1 MVVVSQNIIRSVL
14 VTILLLLNFG
24 RLFLLYCIQPRWQWY
39 KVDLALCAL
48 SCSSFAILA
57 GLFWSNRFPAW
68 SQVLFWITPIF
79 PPLQAYIRII
89 FQQRENPLT
98 PRLLRFICPSFSVAS
113 TLAKIAVSLVGTFL
127 LKSAH
132 LGSLYILFADY
143 LCVVAWYWWL
153 FQQSTAGRAKLRC
166 ISCHLSAM
174 ALLLLVIAVM
184 GTLGRS
190 WMIALE
196 VELVIIAIWAS
207 SLQSIP

>member
-1 MVVVSQNIIRSVL
+1 MWYLFSVKYGCGFTKHHQIRL
-14 VTILLLLNFG
+14 GDFLLLLNFG
-24 RLFLLYCIQPRWQWY
+24 RLFLLYCIQPRWRWY

-68 SQVLFWITPIF
+68 SQ
-79 PPLQAYIRII
+79 YIRII

-98 PRLLRFICPSFSVAS
+98 PRLLHFICPSFSVAS

-174 ALLLLVIAVM
+174 ALLLLVIAVI
-184 GTLGRS
+184 GTLGDRG
-190 WMIALE
+190 
-196 VELVIIAIWAS
+196 
-207 SLQSIP
+207 

>member
-1 MVVVSQNIIRSVL
+1 MESSTLLDYANIPTTTSGTFTAYRTRSH
-14 VTILLLLNFG
+14 
-24 RLFLLYCIQPRWQWY
+24 
-39 KVDLALCAL
+39 
-48 SCSSFAILA
+48 SFYSKL
-57 GLFWSNRFPAW
+57 
-68 SQVLFWITPIF
+68 TM
-79 PPLQAYIRII
+79 LQYIRII

-113 TLAKIAVSLVGTFL
+113 TLAKIAVTLVGTFL

-174 ALLLLVIAVM
+174 ALLLLVFAVLDRT
-184 GTLGRS
+184 GHHHHLGVVLAVNS
-190 WMIALE
+190 VSQIGGS
-196 VELVIIAIWAS
+196 LVIS
-207 SLQSIP
+207 N

>member
-1 MVVVSQNIIRSVL
+1 MEPSTLLAHTNIPTTTSGKLTVRQTPSHTVSRSEL
-14 VTILLLLNFG
+14 TM
-24 RLFLLYCIQPRWQWY
+24 
-39 KVDLALCAL
+39 
-48 SCSSFAILA
+48 
-57 GLFWSNRFPAW
+57 
-68 SQVLFWITPIF
+68 
-79 PPLQAYIRII
+79 LQYIRII

-98 PRLLRFICPSFSVAS
+98 PRLLRFICPSFSMAS

-127 LKSAH
+127 WKSAH

-174 ALLLLVIAVM
+174 ALLLLVIAVI

-196 VELVIIAIWAS
+196 VIADSKVIP
-207 SLQSIP
+207 LYQ

>member
-1 MVVVSQNIIRSVL
+1 MESSTLLAHTNIPTTTSGKLTAHQTRSHKCFRSEL
-14 VTILLLLNFG
+14 TM
-24 RLFLLYCIQPRWQWY
+24 
-39 KVDLALCAL
+39 
-48 SCSSFAILA
+48 
-57 GLFWSNRFPAW
+57 
-68 SQVLFWITPIF
+68 
-79 PPLQAYIRII
+79 LQYIRII

-127 LKSAH
+127 LNSAH

-153 FQQSTAGRAKLRC
+153 FHQSTAGRAKLRC

-174 ALLLLVIAVM
+174 ALLLLVIAVI

-196 VELVIIAIWAS
+196 VIADSNVIP
-207 SLQSIP
+207 L